1 MFKNPK
7 YKTAFPT
14 KQSYEQIRTFKH
26 HDVKPFADVSKT
38 SSIVIFLYKGQE
50 NSALVLLPGAK
61 CYEMPCKVH
70 ANTNPNMLYV
80 FTYA

>member
-1 MFKNPK
+1 MFKNAT
-7 YKTAFPT
+7 YKTAFAN
-14 KQSYEQIRTFKH
+14 KQSYDQIKEFKH

-38 SSIVIFLYKGQE
+38 SSIVIFLYKGQQ
-50 NSALVLLPGAK
+50 NSTLVMLPGAK

-70 ANTNPNMLYV
+70 EKTNPNMLYV

>member
-14 KQSYEQIRTFKH
+14 KQTYDQIRTFKH

-38 SSIVIFLYKGQE
+38 SSIVVFLYKGQE
-50 NSALVLLPGAK
+50 HTALVLLPGAK
-61 CYEMPCKVH
+61 CYEMPCKVRP
-70 ANTNPNMLYV
+70 NTNPNMLYV